1 MLLSVSQEHTPRQ
14 GPRGSTGTNNN
25 FLAKAGLCYL
35 GLTVGSMPE
44 VCQRAN
50 QMSPKANKETALGFF
65 VAGASGTLETGEHL
79 VPSRTSRQ
87 VSQVRLLLASGY
99 LVTSILSSI
108 WTVK

>member
-14 GPRGSTGTNNN
+14 GPRGSTGTNND

-44 VCQRAN
+44 VYQRAN
-50 QMSPKANKETALGFF
+50 QTSPKADKATSLGFF
-65 VAGASGTLETGEHL
+65 VAGASGSLKTGEH
-79 VPSRTSRQ
+79 PASFRSSRQ

-108 WTVK
+108 WSVK

>member
-1 MLLSVSQEHTPRQ
+1 MFLSVSWEHTPRE
-14 GPRGSTGTNNN
+14 GPQGSTGTNKKVP
-25 FLAKAGLCYL
+25 AKAGLCYL

-50 QMSPKANKETALGFF
+50 QTSPKANKETALGFF
-65 VAGASGTLETGEHL
+65 VARASASLETAEHPA
-79 VPSRTSRQ
+79 PSRSSRQ

-99 LVTSILSSI
+99 LVTSIQSSI

>member
-14 GPRGSTGTNNN
+14 GPRGSTETNKN

-65 VAGASGTLETGEHL
+65 VTGDSGTLETGEHL
-79 VPSRTSRQ
+79 VPSRSSSQ

-99 LVTSILSSI
+99 LVTSIP
-108 WTVK
+108 